1 MTDQPSLWRHRDFRL
16 LWAGQT
22 ISETGS
28 AVTAVALPLLALLT
42 LDASAFEVALLSA
55 ISSAAFLF
63 VALQAGA
70 LVDRRR
76 KQPVLVRADWARAVL
91 IASVPLAHAAGVL
104 SMAQLYAVALL
115 TSVLTVFFDVAYQ
128 SYLPVLVDRS
138 QLVEGNSKL
147 GATSAVAQLAGPA
160 IGGVLVATIGAP
172 YTVAVDAASF
182 AASGVATQ
190 AVRDDEAQPASPP
203 QGSRLRD
210 EIREGLSFVLRHPI
224 LSKVVACT
232 GTANFFGSVY
242 GAVEVVFL
250 VRELRASAA
259 VVGLIFSLGAVGG
272 VLGAVVATPLARRF
286 GSARIIW
293 LSTGVTAPLGFLGP
307 LAFPGYGLVLFA
319 IAGAGTGLGA
329 VVYNVAQVSYRQAIC
344 PPALLGR
351 MNAAVRFIVWGT
363 MPLGALAGG
372 ALATAIGLRPT
383 LFVGALGM
391 SLAVGWVLASPL
403 RTMRD
408 LPTDEPD

>member
-1 MTDQPSLWRHRDFRL
+1 MGEGPSLWRHRDFRL

-22 ISETGS
+22 ISEVGS
-28 AVTAVALPLLALLT
+28 ALTAVALPLLALLT

-55 ISSAAFLF
+55 VGSAAFLL

-70 LVDRRR
+70 LVDRWR
-76 KQPVLVRADWARAVL
+76 KQPVLVRSDWARAAL
-91 IASVPLAHAAGVL
+91 IATVPAAHLLGVL
-104 SMAQLYAVALL
+104 SMAQLYVVALL

-147 GATSAVAQLAGPA
+147 SATAAVSQLAGPA
-160 IGGVLVATIGAP
+160 LGGVLVATIGAP
-172 YTVAVDAASF
+172 YAIGVDAASF
-182 AASGVATQ
+182 LVSGAVTQ
-190 AVRDDEAQPASPP
+190 AVHDDEVAPAARPS
-203 QGSRLRD
+203 GTRLRE

-232 GTANFFGSVY
+232 GTSNFFSSLY

-250 VRELRASAA
+250 VRELNASAG
-259 VVGLIFSLGAVGG
+259 VVGAVFSIGAVGG
-272 VLGAVVATPLARRF
+272 VLGALCATAAARRF

-293 LSTGVTAPLGFLGP
+293 LSLALTAPLTFLGP
-307 LAFPGYGLVLFA
+307 LAFPGPGVLLVAVASAAL
-319 IAGAGTGLGA
+319 GLGA

-372 ALATAIGLRPT
+372 VLATVVGTRAT
-383 LFVGALGM
+383 LVVGAAGM
-391 SLAVGWVLASPL
+391 VLAVLWVLASPL
-403 RTMRD
+403 RGMRD
-408 LPTDEPD
+408 LPSD